1 MDIRDVLPSIC
12 LREYLTERKKK
23 KKKKKR
29 ISVLDILL
37 NYYFVLYERIS
48 LPSIEMEDFSVWVS
62 KAPFRKRRRSD
73 MLHGLLTSVSR
84 LILLT
89 SFYHLYL
96 CMLCRSQLLAH
107 ITLLLNIPG
116 LPDIFKS

>member
-23 KKKKKR
+23 KKKKK

-62 KAPFRKRRRSD
+62 KAPFRKRRRRRRRRVRAVETCTKLRIWCIHNTDYS
-73 MLHGLLTSVSR
+73 SV
-84 LILLT
+84 
-89 SFYHLYL
+89 
-96 CMLCRSQLLAH
+96 
-107 ITLLLNIPG
+107 
-116 LPDIFKS
+116 